1 MRMIENPSGW
11 YPQILLVPPGQVGVY
26 TASCH
31 HAQRHPGHAMSAFLP
46 PSSIGTVVRTVP
58 VILIVILSFPAWLTW
73 PFLSEERR
81 KSVVQMVDALARWV
95 VGDSTGHYE
104 AGNRIAERHLCQ
116 LKPDGLRIDL
126 DSRSVVI
133 ERRDEVG

>member
-1 MRMIENPSGW
+1 
-11 YPQILLVPPGQVGVY
+11 
-26 TASCH
+26 
-31 HAQRHPGHAMSAFLP
+31 MSAFLP

-81 KSVVQMVDALARWV
+81 RSVVQMVDALARWAA
-95 VGDSTGHYE
+95 GDSTGRYE
-104 AGNRIAERHLCQ
+104 AGDGLGGRDRCE

-126 DSRSVVI
+126 GSGSMVSRDATNLPAEPSP
-133 ERRDEVG
+133 ERSKE